1 MPHCSDIVIL
11 PRLKWFEDSKDT
23 GKDNHAWYRFDVRHS
38 AGPIF
43 HARDSAPVSF
53 RVSLCA
59 QCGAPYRPQRS
70 DSRFCS
76 DVCRQRAHRARLA
89 VTKRDVPGAPAP
101 TEVFRYV
108 RHAEVPRFTAE
119 GWELLP
125 ALDGTCH
132 GEYSVLMRRVEQG
145 ESAMSKTEKPKM
157 PATSDPAAPAPDT
170 EFRYVGP
177 EDVAQLV
184 AEGWTA
190 TPAIPGSRDFAFLM
204 QRPAPQTD
212 PPPEEMPDGRTPA
225 S

>member
-1 MPHCSDIVIL
+1 MPGIAAALRFHWRD
-11 PRLKWFEDSKDT
+11 RSKT
-23 GKDNHAWYRFDVRHS
+23 IASR
-38 AGPIF
+38 
-43 HARDSAPVSF
+43 
-53 RVSLCA
+53 RVKVCE
-59 QCGAPYRPQRS
+59 QCRKSYEPQRTS
-70 DSRFCS
+70 SRFCS
-76 DVCRQRAHRARLA
+76 GTCRQHAHRKRLLS
-89 VTKRDVPGAPAP
+89 VTPSVTPAP
-101 TEVFRYV
+101 TEAFRYV

-125 ALDGTCH
+125 ALDGTHH

-145 ESAMSKTEKPKM
+145 ESAMSKTDKPKI
-157 PATSDPAAPAPDT
+157 PPPSDPAAPAPDT
-170 EFRYVGP
+170 YVADDTEVRYVGQ

-212 PPPEEMPDGRTPA
+212 APEEMPDGLRRTPA